1 MANPVAFGGVK
12 LDVNA
17 GRQALAE
24 EEPIKLRPD
33 PEDPFRILILGNFSG
48 RGAGNGKPIE
58 IDRDNVDEVLRSL
71 RVQAELKLGNNSIY
85 RLSFE
90 AMEDF
95 EPDRIVERSELFRRL
110 QGKRLQGEQDPVPDK
125 PAEKPRDERERQV
138 DVTKLSSG
146 SLLDAILGEEETRQ
160 AQGAPA
166 TQSEDELQAM
176 INRAIEP
183 YLERKPDASEIE
195 RSADRER
202 RMGLLLRAILHDP
215 RFQALEAAWRS
226 VEFLVR
232 RLETDEL
239 LKLYVFDISKEK
251 LAADLLEDP
260 DFRSSNTYRV
270 IVEDSVRTPGAEPW
284 ALLVGNYSFD
294 RNDARD
300 VELLASMG
308 LLARAARAPLLAECL
323 PSQSEDVSVSE
334 TWQTL
339 RESSYASWLGLA
351 LPRFLLRLPYGK
363 DTVPSERFA
372 FEEMPAM
379 PEHDKYLW
387 GNPAFA
393 CAYLLALSFSELGWN
408 FRPGLHLAIEGI
420 PLHVFH
426 ADGAARTQPCAEMLL
441 TETDCNEL
449 LDEGLM
455 PLASVKDRD
464 SVRLVRF
471 QSIADP
477 SAGLSGRWT

>member
-1 MANPVAFGGVK
+1 MTQSVAFGGAR

-17 GRQALAE
+17 GQQALAE

-48 RGAGNGKPIE
+48 RGGGDGKPIA

-71 RVQAELKLGNNSIY
+71 RVQAELKLGNNSVY
-85 RLSFE
+85 RLAFE

-95 EPDRIVERSELFRRL
+95 EPDRIVERSELFWRL
-110 QGKRLQGEQDPVPDK
+110 EAGEKPAADKPEEKAPDK
-125 PAEKPRDERERQV
+125 RERQV

-146 SLLDAILGEEETRQ
+146 SLLDAILGEEEAKQ
-160 AQGAPA
+160 KPDMPA
-166 TQSEDELQAM
+166 RQSEDELQAM

-183 YLERKPDASEIE
+183 YLERKPDAGEVE
-195 RSADRER
+195 RSADREQ

-215 RFQALEAAWRS
+215 KFQALEAAWRS
-226 VEFLVR
+226 MEFLVR

-239 LKLYVFDISKEK
+239 LKLYAFDISKER
-251 LAADLLEDP
+251 LAADLLDDP

-294 RNDARD
+294 RNDRKD
-300 VELLASMG
+300 VELLASIG
-308 LLARAARAPLLAECL
+308 LLARAARAPFLAECL
-323 PSQSEDVSVSE
+323 PSESEDVSVSE
-334 TWQTL
+334 TWQAL

-363 DTVPSERFA
+363 DTVPVERFA
-372 FEEMPAM
+372 FEEIPGT
-379 PEHDKYLW
+379 PEHGNYLW

-393 CAYLLALSFSELGWN
+393 CAYLLGLSFSELGWN
-408 FRPGLHLAIEGI
+408 FRPGLHFAIEGI

-426 ADGAARTQPCAEMLL
+426 IDGAARTQPCAEILL

-455 PLASVKDRD
+455 PLASTKDRD

-477 SAGLSGRWT
+477 SAALSGRWA

>member
-1 MANPVAFGGVK
+1 MAKPIAFGGVR
-12 LDVNA
+12 LDVHA
-17 GRQALAE
+17 GQQTLTE
-24 EEPIKLRPD
+24 EQPSWLRPD

-48 RGAGNGKPIE
+48 RGAGTGKPIA

-71 RVQAELKLGNNSIY
+71 RVQAELKLGDANIY
-85 RLSFE
+85 RIAFQ

-95 EPDRIVERSELFRRL
+95 EPDRIVDRSELFRRL
-110 QGKRLQGEQDPVPDK
+110 DAEEEKAPHQ
-125 PAEKPRDERERQV
+125 PAKGRREEDERTV
-138 DVTKLSSG
+138 DLTKLSSG
-146 SLLDAILGEEETRQ
+146 NLLDQILGKEDAKQ
-160 AQGAPA
+160 NPGMPA
-166 TQSEDELQAM
+166 KQSEDELQAM
-176 INRAIEP
+176 INKAIEP
-183 YLERKPDASEIE
+183 YLERRPDASQTD
-195 RSADRER
+195 RLADRER
-202 RMGLLLRAILHDP
+202 RRGSLLQAMLHDP
-215 RFQALEAAWRS
+215 SLQMLEAAWRS
-226 VEFLVR
+226 LEFLVQ

-251 LAADLLEDP
+251 LAADLLEDS

-270 IVEDSVRTPGAEPW
+270 IVEDSVRTSGAEPW

-294 RNDARD
+294 RNEAKDI
-300 VELLASMG
+300 ELLASMG

-323 PSQSEDVSVSE
+323 PSESEDVSVSE
-334 TWQTL
+334 AWQAL

-363 DTVPSERFA
+363 DTVPMERFA
-372 FEEMPAM
+372 FEEMPGT
-379 PEHDKYLW
+379 PEHNKYLW

-393 CAYLLALSFSELGWN
+393 CAYLMGRSFSELGWN
-408 FRPGLHLAIEGI
+408 FRPGVHLLIEGM

-426 ADGAARTQPCAEMLL
+426 ADGAARTQPCAEILL

-455 PLASVKDRD
+455 PLASVRDRD
-464 SVRLVRF
+464 LVRLVRF

-477 SAGLSGRWT
+477 PAGLSGRWA